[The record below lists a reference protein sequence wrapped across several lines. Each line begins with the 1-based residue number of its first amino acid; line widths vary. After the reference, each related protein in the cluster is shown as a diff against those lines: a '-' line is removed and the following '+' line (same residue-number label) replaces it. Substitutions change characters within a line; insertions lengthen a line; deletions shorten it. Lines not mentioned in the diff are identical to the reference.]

1 MTSARRRRGIA
12 YQCSNP
18 VWETWPTST
27 SRKGTSRDQN
37 LQYIYLVLFIHLF
50 IWIFKTYLHSHLCT
64 SVQNVEVLLWIRIFL
79 SFSSRILVEGKLDYG
94 EYTDKN
100 QVRRQ
105 ATTIIA
111 GQRATHTCSS
121 RSNVNVYLT
130 CLDWNSLFLPLLSR
144 QHRLPERQRE
154 NVKDFPPGLRPTT
167 SQLLFVFFFVH
178 SNVTLR
184 TWTPPSKGTDL
195 QRRKGG
201 RNMLRHMSCLPVTP
215 PTDVEASRSPKSPE
229 VSYEYIYWFWSCFL
243 LITSAKKQFVF
254 YFFVFAC
261 AQVLP
266 QRIMWGETC
275 FHWSLFDKL

>member
-1 MTSARRRRGIA
+1 MLGLKQFVSSSPLQTTSSSWATKRECEGL
-12 YQCSNP
+12 SSWSPPNNK
-18 VWETWPTST
+18 ST
-27 SRKGTSRDQN
+27 SFC
-37 LQYIYLVLFIHLF
+37 I
-50 IWIFKTYLHSHLCT
+50 
-64 SVQNVEVLLWIRIFL
+64 
-79 SFSSRILVEGKLDYG
+79 
-94 EYTDKN
+94 
-100 QVRRQ
+100 
-105 ATTIIA
+105 
-111 GQRATHTCSS
+111 
-121 RSNVNVYLT
+121 
-130 CLDWNSLFLPLLSR
+130 
-144 QHRLPERQRE
+144 
-154 NVKDFPPGLRPTT
+154 
-167 SQLLFVFFFVH
+167 FFVH